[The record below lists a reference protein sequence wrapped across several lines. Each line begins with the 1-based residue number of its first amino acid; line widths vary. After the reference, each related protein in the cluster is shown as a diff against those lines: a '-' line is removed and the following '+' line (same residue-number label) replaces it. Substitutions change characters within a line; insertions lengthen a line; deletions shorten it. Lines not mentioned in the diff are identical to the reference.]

1 MREKKQEVN
10 FLYTEDFSKMDSIYI
25 HVPFCLKKCFY
36 CDFSSGI
43 GTPAL
48 QQAYIQALEQEMKRA
63 RKWIDP
69 NRLRTIY
76 IGGGTPTILENR
88 ELKRLLQLCQEHFL
102 PLFRSWEGE
111 FTVEA
116 NPGTIDPDKCRI
128 LFQGGV
134 NRVSLGAQSFN
145 DHLLQILGRSHK
157 SSDIIKSYNL
167 LRDSNFSN
175 LNIDLIFGLPGQT
188 LDQWKF
194 DLEKGL
200 DLFPEHFSI
209 YNLTISPG
217 TPFYEDPPTLP
228 SEDEQITMM
237 EFAENTLTAAGYNH
251 YEISNYARYGKHS
264 SHNVVYWK
272 GGEYL
277 GLGPGAHSYYNNR
290 RWANTSSVEEYIS
303 KSSSPKIPVVF
314 SETIDDKTRAAEA
327 LLTGLRLLD
336 GVSDQKFSQRF
347 GPCWEDK
354 LASLFEGGFLEHTS
368 GKVRFTHRGMLV
380 SDEVL
385 LQLI

>member
-1 MREKKQEVN
+1 
-10 FLYTEDFSKMDSIYI
+10 MDSVYI
-25 HVPFCLKKCFY
+25 HVPFCFKKCLY
-36 CDFSSGI
+36 CDFSSRV

-48 QQAYIQALEQEMKRA
+48 QQAYIQALEQEMR
-63 RKWIDP
+63 RVRHWVDP

-76 IGGGTPTILENR
+76 IGGGTPTTLGNQELE
-88 ELKRLLQLCQEHFL
+88 RLLQLCREHFL

-116 NPGTIDPDKCRI
+116 NPGTVDPDKCRI
-128 LFQGGV
+128 LLHGGV

-145 DHLLQILGRSHK
+145 DRFLQALGRGHK
-157 SSDIIKSYNL
+157 TSDIVNSYSM
-167 LRDSNFSN
+167 LRDNNISNI
-175 LNIDLIFGLPGQT
+175 NIDLIFGLPGQA
-188 LDQWKF
+188 LDHWKI

-200 DLFPEHFSI
+200 DLSPEHFSI

-217 TPFYEDPPTLP
+217 TPFYENPPPLP

-237 EFAENTLTAAGYNH
+237 EFAEITLTAAGYNH

-264 SHNVVYWK
+264 PHNVVYWK

-290 RWANTSSVEEYIS
+290 RRANVSSVEEYIS
-303 KSSSPKIPVVF
+303 KTSSHKTPVAF

-336 GVSDQKFSQRF
+336 GVSDQLFARRF
-347 GPCWEDK
+347 GPYWGDK

-368 GKVRFTHRGMLV
+368 GMVRFTHRGMLV
-380 SDEVL
+380 SDEVF
-385 LQLI
+385 LQLV

>member
-1 MREKKQEVN
+1 
-10 FLYTEDFSKMDSIYI
+10 MDSIYI
-25 HVPFCLKKCFY
+25 HVPFCFKKCLY
-36 CDFSSGI
+36 CDFSSRV
-43 GTPAL
+43 GTAAL
-48 QQAYIQALEQEMKRA
+48 QRAYIQALEQEMKRV
-63 RKWIDP
+63 KEWVDP

-76 IGGGTPTILENR
+76 IGGGTPTILGNQ
-88 ELKRLLQLCQEHFL
+88 ELERLLQLCREHFL

-116 NPGTIDPDKCRI
+116 NPGTVDPEKCRI
-128 LFQGGV
+128 LLRGGV

-145 DHLLQILGRSHK
+145 DRLLQALGRGHK
-157 SSDIIKSYNL
+157 SYDIVKSINM
-167 LRDSNFSN
+167 LRDNGFSN
-175 LNIDLIFGLPGQT
+175 LNIDLIFGLPGQA
-188 LDQWKF
+188 LEQWKI

-200 DLFPEHFSI
+200 DLSPEHFSI

-217 TPFYEDPPTLP
+217 TPFYEKPPPLP

-237 EFAENTLTAAGYNH
+237 EFAESTLAAAGYNH

-277 GLGPGAHSYYNNR
+277 GLGPGAHSYYNNCR
-290 RWANTSSVEEYIS
+290 QANVSSVEEYIS
-303 KSSSPKIPVVF
+303 QSSSPGAPLAF
-314 SETIDDKTRAAEA
+314 SETISDKTRAAEA
-327 LLTGLRLLD
+327 LITGLRLLE
-336 GVSDQKFSQRF
+336 GVSEQAFTRRF
-347 GPCWEDK
+347 GPCWVEK
-354 LASLFEGGFLEHTS
+354 LASLFEGEFLEHIS

-385 LQLI
+385 LRLV

>member
-1 MREKKQEVN
+1 
-10 FLYTEDFSKMDSIYI
+10 MDSIYV
-25 HVPFCLKKCFY
+25 HVPFCLKKCLY
-36 CDFSSGI
+36 CDFFSCV

-48 QQAYIQALEQEMKRA
+48 ERDYIQALEQEMKRV
-63 RKWIDP
+63 KHWVDP

-88 ELKRLLQLCQEHFL
+88 ELKRLFQLCREHFF

-116 NPGTIDPDKCRI
+116 NPGTVDLDKCSI
-128 LFQGGV
+128 LLQGDV

-145 DHLLQILGRSHK
+145 DYFLQVLGRSHK
-157 SSDIIKSYNL
+157 ACDIINSFRM
-167 LRDSNFSN
+167 LRDSGFSN
-175 LNIDLIFGLPGQT
+175 INIDLIFGLPGQT
-188 LDQWKF
+188 LEQWKI

-200 DLFPEHFSI
+200 DLSPEHFSI

-217 TPFYEDPPTLP
+217 TPFYENPPLLP
-228 SEDEQITMM
+228 TEEEQITMM

-251 YEISNYARYGKHS
+251 YEISNYARFGKHS
-264 SHNVVYWK
+264 SHNMVYWK

-290 RWANTSSVEEYIS
+290 RRANVSSVEEYIS
-303 KSSSPKIPVVF
+303 KTPFHSNPMSF
-314 SETIDDKTRAAEA
+314 SETIGDKTRATEA

-336 GVSDQKFSQRF
+336 GVSDQVFTRCF
-347 GPCWEDK
+347 GPGWGDT
-354 LASLFEGGFLEHTS
+354 LADLFEGGFLEHIS

-380 SDEVL
+380 SDEVFL
-385 LQLI
+385 RLI